1 MLFISLHKMKGKPT
15 KENIAKADKLFD
27 KIAKLGVNYIGRYWT
42 LGRYDVVLIFEA
54 PDEKTAMK
62 AQMLAADFV
71 TSETLVAVPRA
82 EAIKLAE

>member
-1 MLFISLHKMKGKPT
+1 MLFVSLHKIKGKPT

-54 PDEKTAMK
+54 ADEKTAMK
-62 AQMLAADFV
+62 AQVLASEFV
-71 TSETLVAVPRA
+71 TSETLVAVPRS
-82 EAIKLAE
+82 EATKLVE